1 MFTVYT
7 VIADLCHTYH
17 WQYTFSY
24 IHVLCIK
31 YKIVLI
37 MYLSGANYNVITRLL
52 PVIIQYVIILQFCLN
67 FKKKYWYII
76 VYGIHVFT
84 FGRVCI
90 YIYGRRIKIYTE
102 KIFNIKKVFLGSF
115 WKIWHQNCEAELL
128 TDEMLHVKIII
139 FTCKPDSRYDMSG
152 IIYKIMVVLC
162 IANVPQGRI
171 STMI

>member
-31 YKIVLI
+31 YQIVLI

-76 VYGIHVFT
+76 VYDIFT

-90 YIYGRRIKIYTE
+90 YIYMAGE
-102 KIFNIKKVFLGSF
+102 KKSIPKKYSTLKSFLGSF
-115 WKIWHQNCEAELL
+115 WKIWHQNCEAKLL

-162 IANVPQGRI
+162 IANLPQGRI